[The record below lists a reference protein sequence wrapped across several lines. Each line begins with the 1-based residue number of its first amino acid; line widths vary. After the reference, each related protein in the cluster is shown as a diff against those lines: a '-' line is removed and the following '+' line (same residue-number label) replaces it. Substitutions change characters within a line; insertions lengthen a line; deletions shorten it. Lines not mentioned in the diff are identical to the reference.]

1 MSKNNSGK
9 KIKLIKDYSYPEPNN
24 PDFLAKIFKKREFF
38 YHKVPE
44 RKKMETYEE
53 VQKYREQNCREGEI
67 IPREQQA
74 IIPNFISPN
83 TPYKGVIL
91 MHGTGSGKTGSAILI
106 AEQFKEQVKK
116 YGTKIF
122 VIVPGPNTRDNF
134 KNEILTWTGETYL
147 TNKNILNQMTKS
159 EKDREYKIALYAAS
173 QYYKIMSYKTFYK
186 KVLGEKM
193 VVKSLSSDNK
203 IKSNYKKNLDGEYE
217 REVVIDKITNMDN
230 ALLIIDEAH
239 NITDNEYGEA
249 LKKIIKNSQNLRIV
263 LLTATPMINLA
274 DEIVD
279 LINFL
284 RPENDQIQ
292 REKIFTSEKNY
303 MMKLKP
309 DGLDYLKEKALGY
322 ISFYRGNIPYTFAK
336 RIDKGKIP
344 DGLLFTPVIK
354 CYMEKFQEDVYLK
367 TIENLKDTLDRTSSA
382 AANFVFPG
390 LNKDKNDIKGEYST
404 EGINTVL
411 AQLNSDG
418 PKLRSLI
425 NQKLFKGSLS
435 KLEEDN
441 FITDS
446 SEKNITGEILKLKY
460 LRYFSIKFYKIIK
473 RLNKLIDG
481 KKGTGTA
488 FIYSNLVRAG
498 GVEMFAECLKQN
510 GYLEYQENS
519 NNYDIKDETID
530 YKTGKTYAEF
540 KKEQRTDLKKEQRTD
555 FKPAIFILITGSMD
569 ESGEDVSEVK
579 QKIIKDVF
587 NNPDNI
593 SGKNIKLCL
602 GSRVMNEG
610 VTLKNCKEVHII
622 DVFYNLP
629 KVEQVIGRSI
639 RMCVHKD
646 SINDNNKFPKVHVY
660 RYVVARK
667 EGLTTD
673 ELLYKK
679 AEQKYLLVKDVERS
693 LKEIALDCPLLL
705 NANMFP
711 EEIEKYKGCVP
722 PTAENVKKGKK
733 ICPALCDFKECNF
746 KCANN
751 NLNTKY
757 FTETKYKNLKPDELD
772 YNTFND
778 ELAKFEIT
786 QIKSKIKDL
795 YRFKH
800 IYMYDEMLKEIKKS
814 FLPHQSE
821 LFDPYFLDQALESMM
836 PKSENDLNNFRDTI
850 FDKYNHD
857 GYLIQRGKYYI
868 FQPFGE
874 LEDVPMYYRKNNE
887 ILNINHVSLKNYIKQ
902 KYGDIKVDGPI
913 IEDTNINKKNIHYN
927 FEAVVNYYDE
937 RNENFIVGIIDKNFN
952 KLASNEMDL
961 FKIRE
966 QISKNKNMKRGT
978 GIPTLKGAVCATSKN
993 KEYLMNLVKKIPNIS
1008 NSEITRIN
1016 KLIRE
1021 DICNEIRDKLLY
1033 LEKYSTSKDKNK
1045 MTYVMIPSDHPTFPF
1060 PFNLEDRIK
1069 YQIKQITQ
1077 ICDRQIDIQVKK
1089 IKGGTFLGKKLLD
1102 VISYEMTFKNEKF
1115 MSQNNSIK
1123 EEIEKL
1129 GFNLNAS
1136 EWIKLI
1142 D

>member
-1 MSKNNSGK
+1 MSKNNPVK
-9 KIKLIKDYSYPEPNN
+9 KIKLTKDFSYPEPND
-24 PDFLAKIFKKREFF
+24 PDLLTKIFKKREFF

-53 VQKYREQNCREGEI
+53 VQKYRDQNCREGEI

-74 IIPNFISPN
+74 IVPNFISPN

-116 YGTKIF
+116 YNTKIF

-134 KNEILTWTGETYL
+134 KNEILTWTGETYIK
-147 TNKNILNQMTKS
+147 NKNILNQMSKA
-159 EKDREYKIALYAAS
+159 EKEREYKIGLYAAS

-186 KVLGEKM
+186 KVLGEKI
-193 VVKSLSSDNK
+193 VEKKLSSDNK
-203 IKSNYKKNLDGEYE
+203 IKSNYKKTLDGEYE
-217 REVVIDKITNMDN
+217 RELVVDRITNMDN
-230 ALLIIDEAH
+230 ALLIVDEAH
-239 NITDNEYGEA
+239 NISDNEYGEA
-249 LKKIIKNSQNLRIV
+249 LKKIIKNSQNLRVV

-274 DEIVD
+274 DEIID
-279 LINFL
+279 LLNFL

-292 REKIFTSEKNY
+292 RDKIFTSEKNY

-309 DGLDYLKEKALGY
+309 NGLDHLKEKALGY

-336 RIDKGKIP
+336 RVDKGKIS

-354 CYMEKFQEDVYLK
+354 CYMEKFQENVYLK
-367 TIENLKDTLDRTSSA
+367 TTENIDDTLNRTSSA

-390 LNKDKNDIKGEYST
+390 LNKDKNDIQGYYST
-404 EGINTVL
+404 DGINTVL

-418 PKLRSLI
+418 AKLRSLI
-425 NQKLFKGSLS
+425 NEKLFKGALS
-435 KLEEDN
+435 KLEEGN
-441 FITDS
+441 FIIDS
-446 SEKNITGEILKLKY
+446 ADKNVTGEILKLKY

-473 RLNKLIDG
+473 RLNKLIEG
-481 KKGTGTA
+481 RKGSGTA

-498 GVEMFAECLKQN
+498 GMEMFAECLKKN
-510 GYLEYQENS
+510 GYLEYQEDN
-519 NNYDIKDETID
+519 NNYNINDDTID

-540 KKEQRTDLKKEQRTD
+540 KKEKRTD
-555 FKPAIFILITGSMD
+555 FKPAIFILITGSAD

-579 QKIIKDVF
+579 QKIIKDIF

-629 KVEQVIGRSI
+629 KVEQVIGRAI

-646 SINDNNKFPKVHVY
+646 SINDNNKFPKVNVY
-660 RYVVARK
+660 RYVAAK
-667 EGLTTD
+667 KDELTTD

-679 AEQKYLLVKDVERS
+679 AEQKYILVKDVERA
-693 LKEIALDCPLLL
+693 LKEVALDCPLLL

-722 PTAENVKKGKK
+722 PTLENVKKGKK
-733 ICPALCDFKECNF
+733 LCPALCDFRECDF
-746 KCANN
+746 KCSNEK
-751 NLNTKY
+751 LNSKY
-757 FTETKYKNLKPDELD
+757 FSGTKYKNLGQEELD

-778 ELAKFEIT
+778 ELAIFEIN
-786 QIKSKIKDL
+786 QIKSKVKDL

-800 IYMYDEMLKEIKKS
+800 IYLYDEMLNKIKKS

-821 LFDPYFLDQALESMM
+821 LFDSYFLDQALESMM
-836 PKSENDLNNFRDTI
+836 PKNENDFNNFRDTI
-850 FDKYNHD
+850 FDKYNHT

-874 LEDVPMYYRKNNE
+874 FEDVPMYYRENND
-887 ILNINHVSLKNYIKQ
+887 ISNINQVSLKNYIKQ
-902 KYGDIKVDGPI
+902 KYGDIKVDGPT
-913 IEDTNINKKNIHYN
+913 IEEKNINKKIVHYN
-927 FEAVVNYYDE
+927 FESVIDYYDN
-937 RNENFIVGIIDKNFN
+937 RGENSIVGIIDKNFN
-952 KLASNEMDL
+952 KLASSDNDL

-966 QISKNKNMKRGT
+966 PINKNTIIKRGT

-993 KEYLMNLVKKIPNIS
+993 KGYLMKLIKKIPNIS
-1008 NSEITRIN
+1008 PTEITRIN

-1021 DICNEIRDKLLY
+1021 NICNEIRDKLLY
-1033 LEKYSTSKDKNK
+1033 LEKYSTSKDNNK
-1045 MTYVMIPSDHPTFPF
+1045 ITYVMIPANHLTFPF

-1069 YQIKQITQ
+1069 HNIKEINQICEKQIDTG
-1077 ICDRQIDIQVKK
+1077 VKK
-1089 IKGGTFLGKKLLD
+1089 IKGGTFLGKKLPD
-1102 VISYEMTFKNEKF
+1102 VISYEIIFKNEKF
-1115 MSQNNSIK
+1115 MSQIIIK
-1123 EEIEKL
+1123 EQLEKL
-1129 GFNLNAS
+1129 GFVLNGS
-1136 EWIKLI
+1136 EWVKLI

>member
-1 MSKNNSGK
+1 MSKNNPVK
-9 KIKLIKDYSYPEPNN
+9 KIKLTKDFSYPEPND
-24 PDFLAKIFKKREFF
+24 PDLLTKIFKKREFF

-74 IIPNFISPN
+74 IVPNFISPN

-116 YGTKIF
+116 YNTKIF

-134 KNEILTWTGETYL
+134 KNEILTWTGETYIK
-147 TNKNILNQMTKS
+147 NRNILNQMSKA
-159 EKDREYKIALYAAS
+159 EKEREYKIGLYAAS

-186 KVLGEKM
+186 KVLGEKI
-193 VVKSLSSDNK
+193 VEKKLSSDNK

-217 REVVIDKITNMDN
+217 RELVVDRITNMDN

-239 NITDNEYGEA
+239 NISDNEYGEA
-249 LKKIIKNSQNLRIV
+249 LKKIIKNSQNLRVV

-274 DEIVD
+274 DEIIH
-279 LINFL
+279 LLNFL

-292 REKIFTSEKNY
+292 RDKIFTSEKNY

-309 DGLDYLKEKALGY
+309 GGLDHLKEKALGY

-336 RIDKGKIP
+336 RVDKGKIP

-354 CYMEKFQEDVYLK
+354 CYMEKFQESVYLK
-367 TIENLKDTLDRTSSA
+367 TTENIDDTLSRTSSA

-390 LNKDKNDIKGEYST
+390 LNKDKNDIQGYYST
-404 EGINTVL
+404 DGINTVL

-418 PKLRSLI
+418 AKLRSLI
-425 NQKLFKGSLS
+425 NQKLFKGVLS
-435 KLEEDN
+435 KLDEEN
-441 FITDS
+441 FIIDS
-446 SEKNITGEILKLKY
+446 ADKNITGEILKLKY

-473 RLNKLIDG
+473 RLNKLIEG
-481 KKGTGTA
+481 RKGTGTA

-498 GVEMFAECLKQN
+498 GMEMFAECLKKN
-510 GYLEYQENS
+510 GYLEYQEDH
-519 NNYDIKDETID
+519 NNYNINDDTID

-540 KKEQRTDLKKEQRTD
+540 KKEKRTD
-555 FKPAIFILITGSMD
+555 FKPAIFILITGSVD

-579 QKIIKDVF
+579 QKIIKDIF

-629 KVEQVIGRSI
+629 KVEQVIGRAI

-646 SINDNNKFPKVHVY
+646 SINDNNKFPKVNVY
-660 RYVVARK
+660 RYVAAKK
-667 EGLTTD
+667 EELTTD

-679 AEQKYLLVKDVERS
+679 AEQKYILVKDVERA
-693 LKEIALDCPLLL
+693 LKEVALDCPLLL

-722 PTAENVKKGKK
+722 PTLENVKKGKK
-733 ICPALCDFKECNF
+733 LCPALCDFRECDF
-746 KCANN
+746 KCSNEK
-751 NLNTKY
+751 LNSKY
-757 FTETKYKNLKPDELD
+757 FSGTKYKNLGPEELD

-778 ELAKFEIT
+778 ELAIFEIN
-786 QIKSKIKDL
+786 QIKNKIKDL

-800 IYMYDEMLKEIKKS
+800 IYLYDEMLKEIKKS

-836 PKSENDLNNFRDTI
+836 PRNENDFNNFRDTI
-850 FDKYNHD
+850 FDKYSHA

-868 FQPFGE
+868 FQPFE
-874 LEDVPMYYRKNNE
+874 EFEDVPMYYRENNE
-887 ILNINHVSLKNYIKQ
+887 ISNINQVSLKNYIKQ
-902 KYGDIKVDGPI
+902 KYGDIKVDGPA
-913 IEDTNINKKNIHYN
+913 IEEKNMNKKIIHYN
-927 FEAVVNYYDE
+927 FESVIDYYDN

-952 KLASNEMDL
+952 KLASSELDL

-966 QISKNKNMKRGT
+966 PINKNTIIKRGT

-993 KEYLMNLVKKIPNIS
+993 KEYLMNLIKKIPNIS
-1008 NSEITRIN
+1008 TTEITRIN

-1033 LEKYSTSKDKNK
+1033 LEKYSTSKDNNK
-1045 MTYVMIPSDHPTFPF
+1045 MTYVMIPANHLTLPF

-1069 YQIKQITQ
+1069 HNIKEINQICEKQIDTT
-1077 ICDRQIDIQVKK
+1077 VKK
-1089 IKGGTFLGKKLLD
+1089 IKDGTFLGKKLSD
-1102 VISYEMTFKNEKF
+1102 VISYEITFKNEKF
-1115 MSQNNSIK
+1115 MSQIIIK
-1123 EEIEKL
+1123 EELEKL
-1129 GFNLNAS
+1129 GFVLNGS

>member
-1 MSKNNSGK
+1 MSKNNPEK
-9 KIKLIKDYSYPEPNN
+9 KIKLTKDFSYPEPDN
-24 PDFLAKIFKKREFF
+24 PDLLAKIFKKREFF

-53 VQKYREQNCREGEI
+53 VQKYRDQNCRDGEI

-116 YGTKIF
+116 YNTKIF

-147 TNKNILNQMTKS
+147 KNKNILNQMTKA
-159 EKDREYKIALYAAS
+159 EKEREVKIALYAAS

-186 KVLGEKM
+186 KVLGEKI
-193 VVKSLSSDNK
+193 VEKKLSSDNK

-217 REVVIDKITNMDN
+217 RELVIDRITNMDN
-230 ALLIIDEAH
+230 ALLIVDEAH
-239 NITDNEYGEA
+239 NITGNEYGEA
-249 LKKIIKNSQNLRIV
+249 LKKLIKNSQNLRVV

-279 LINFL
+279 LLNFL

-303 MMKLKP
+303 MMKIKP
-309 DGLDYLKEKALGY
+309 EGLDYLKEKALGY

-367 TIENLKDTLDRTSSA
+367 TIENVKDTLDRTSSA

-390 LNKDKNDIKGEYST
+390 LNKDKNDVQGYYST
-404 EGINTVL
+404 DGINTVL

-446 SEKNITGEILKLKY
+446 LEKNITGKILKLKY

-481 KKGTGTA
+481 RKGYGTA

-498 GVEMFAECLKQN
+498 GMEMFAECLKQN

-540 KKEQRTDLKKEQRTD
+540 KKEQRTD

-569 ESGEDVSEVK
+569 DLGEDVSEIK

-587 NNPDNI
+587 NNTDNI

-629 KVEQVIGRSI
+629 KVEQVIGRAI

-646 SINDNNKFPKVHVY
+646 SINDDNKFPKVHVY

-667 EGLTTD
+667 EELTTD

-679 AEQKYLLVKDVERS
+679 AEQKYLLVKNVERA
-693 LKEIALDCPLLL
+693 LKEVALDCPLLL

-711 EEIEKYKGCVP
+711 EEIEKYKGCLP
-722 PTAENVKKGKK
+722 PTLENIKKGKK
-733 ICPALCDFKECNF
+733 ICPALCDFMECDF
-746 KCANN
+746 KCSNDK
-751 NLNTKY
+751 LNIKY
-757 FTETKYKNLKPDELD
+757 FSGSKYKNLKPEELD

-778 ELAKFEIT
+778 ELAKFEIN

-814 FLPHQSE
+814 FLPHQSD

-836 PKSENDLNNFRDTI
+836 PRNENDFNNFRDNV
-850 FDKYNHD
+850 FDKYNHA

-874 LEDVPMYYRKNNE
+874 FEDVPMYYRENNE
-887 ILNINHVSLKNYIKQ
+887 ISNINQVTLKNYIKQ
-902 KYGDIKVDGPI
+902 KYGDIKDDGPI
-913 IEDTNINKKNIHYN
+913 VEDKHINKKIVHYN
-927 FEAVVNYYDE
+927 FESVIDYYDK

-952 KLASNEMDL
+952 QLASSEIDL

-966 QISKNKNMKRGT
+966 QIDKNTIIKRGT

-993 KEYLMNLVKKIPNIS
+993 KPYLMNLIKKIPNIS
-1008 NSEITRIN
+1008 NNEIIRIN

-1021 DICNEIRDKLLY
+1021 DICNEIKDKLLY
-1033 LEKYSTSKDKNK
+1033 LEKYSTSKDNNK
-1045 MTYVMIPSDHPTFPF
+1045 MTYIMIPSDHPTLPF
-1060 PFNLEDRIK
+1060 PYNLEDRIK
-1069 YQIKQITQ
+1069 HQIKEINK
-1077 ICDRQIDIQVKK
+1077 ICDRTIEIQVKK
-1089 IKGGTFLGKKLLD
+1089 IKGGTFLGKKLSD
-1102 VISYEMTFKNEKF
+1102 VISYEITFKNEKF
-1115 MSQNNSIK
+1115 MSQITTIK
-1123 EEIEKL
+1123 EELGKL
-1129 GFNLNAS
+1129 GFKLNGS
-1136 EWIKLI
+1136 EWIKLL